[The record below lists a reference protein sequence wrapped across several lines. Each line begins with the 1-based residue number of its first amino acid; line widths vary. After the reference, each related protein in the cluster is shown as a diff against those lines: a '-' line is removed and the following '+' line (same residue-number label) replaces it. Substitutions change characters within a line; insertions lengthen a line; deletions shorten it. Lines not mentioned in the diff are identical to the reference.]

1 MKEDLQHDQ
10 NGSASPIETVDR
22 ARHIVYLF
30 RDREENKMTYK
41 VLRSFTS
48 LLLALAFSLAGFSP
62 ALAAPPA
69 NDNFADAEA
78 IPVLP
83 FSDSVDIT
91 EATIEPNEPQN
102 CSNSPNTVWYSFT
115 PSANA
120 VVSADMAGS
129 SFVDAA
135 VLSIYQDGG
144 SGIGSLIILQCT
156 YYGNSAIFN
165 VQAGITYYIQAGSVN
180 TGGGDLHL
188 NLQEIPP
195 PPNDNF
201 ANATIIA
208 ALPFSDSVDS
218 TGASRETDEPYDCY
232 GSRYTVWYSFTAP
245 ADGVIRADMAGS
257 NFSDTQLNVYKATG
271 PGFGGLSFVN
281 CGYFGNPTTFSVQV
295 GTVYYIQAGSVAG
308 SGGDLHVNLQEI
320 PSPPNDDFRSATL
333 IPTPLPFDDTVDTSA
348 AGIESDEP
356 TPSCGYFGLAGT
368 VWYAFTPATSGF
380 VSETTNAP
388 FYTLSA
394 VYTGN
399 SLASLTELGCS
410 PFYGSALT
418 FYANAGTIYY
428 FQTGAMFPGQGQ
440 GGSMHFHLDVTPP
453 LVANFYFNP
462 SDPSKYDT
470 IQFNDISYDPANI
483 AIDTWDW
490 NFGDG
495 SIASG
500 NPATHKYAA
509 DGDYEVSHTVKTM
522 DGRTAS
528 ITQTVQVRTHD
539 VGITKVTAPQ
549 SARPGQTKTIT
560 VAIRNTRYPETVT
573 VDLYKSTP
581 GGDVWINSI
590 TLQVPVLSG
599 NKTKTI
605 TFTYTFTLQDAQ
617 IGKVTFRA
625 VASINGVNDAF
636 PQDNTGISSPP
647 TKVTR

>member
-1 MKEDLQHDQ
+1 
-10 NGSASPIETVDR
+10 
-22 ARHIVYLF
+22 
-30 RDREENKMTYK
+30 MTHK

-69 NDNFADAEA
+69 NDNFADA
-78 IPVLP
+78 ISITLP
-83 FSDSVDIT
+83 FSAVVDIT
-91 EATIEPNEPQN
+91 EAGVETDEPQS
-102 CSNSPNTVWYSFT
+102 CSYNERTVWYFFT
-115 PSANA
+115 PSESMT
-120 VVSADMAGS
+120 VRLDIQGS
-129 SFVDAA
+129 SIPALVG
-135 VLSIYQDGG
+135 IYRAE
-144 SGIGSLIILQCT
+144 SPGITGLYNQQCADFYSYPVSNIPMQAGFT
-156 YYGNSAIFN
+156 YYFQVGAISGAIGT
-165 VQAGITYYIQAGSVN
+165 VQI
-180 TGGGDLHL
+180 DL
-188 NLQEIPP
+188 ERIPP
-195 PPNDNF
+195 PANDNF
-201 ANATIIA
+201 ANTTIIA
-208 ALPFSDSVDS
+208 TLPFSDSVDS

-257 NFSDTQLNVYKATG
+257 NFSDTQLSVYKATG

-320 PSPPNDDFRSATL
+320 PSPPNDDFVSATL

-348 AGIESDEP
+348 SGIEADET

-418 FYANAGTIYY
+418 FYANAGTTYY

-440 GGSMHFHLDVTPP
+440 GGSMHFHLEVTPP

-509 DGDYEVSHTVKTM
+509 DGDYEVSHTVKTT

-539 VGITKVTAPQ
+539 VAITKVTAPQ
-549 SARPGQTKTIT
+549 SARSGQTKAIT
-560 VAIRNTRYPETVT
+560 VAIRNTHYPETVT

-581 GGDVWINSI
+581 GGDIWIDSI

-599 NKTKTI
+599 NKTKLL
-605 TFTYTFTLQDAQ
+605 TFNYMFTSQDAQ

-625 VASINGVNDAF
+625 VATINGANDAF
-636 PQDNTGISSPP
+636 SQDNTGISSPP